1 MINGKGGGMSSW
13 IGTGI
18 SLLVLVG
25 GGATAYSNL
34 NSKLTGMEV
43 VIERNSQEIVQLDGY
58 DVHLTEK
65 VDELKGGA
73 IRTEAEMG
81 SLQRA
86 TDKLD
91 FTMGEMLKEM
101 KRMNDNLIRMGVSNS
116 NGKD

>member
-1 MINGKGGGMSSW
+1 MTNGKDGGTSSW
-13 IGTGI
+13 V
-18 SLLVLVG
+18 SAVVALLILVG
-25 GGATAYSNL
+25 SGATAYSNL
-34 NSKLTGMEV
+34 NSKLAGMGVAVEG
-43 VIERNSQEIVQLDGY
+43 NSQEIKELDNY

-65 VDELKGGA
+65 VDELKGDA

-101 KRMNDNLIRMGVSNS
+101 KRMNDNLIRMGVRDS
-116 NGKD
+116 NG